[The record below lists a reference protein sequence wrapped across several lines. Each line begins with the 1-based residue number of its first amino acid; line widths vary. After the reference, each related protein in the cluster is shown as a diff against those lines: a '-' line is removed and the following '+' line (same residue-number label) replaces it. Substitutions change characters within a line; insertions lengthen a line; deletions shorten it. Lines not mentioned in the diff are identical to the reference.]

1 LWNQRAIY
9 HWNKTLIEG
18 LDLQDRTT
26 RVMDMS
32 RIGAVLCGDPDDLQ
46 GGPPVTAMLIQN
58 VNPLDVAPD
67 TNKVRRGFAREDL
80 FVCVHEQFMTATAMQ
95 ADVVLPATMFLE
107 HDDVYQ
113 AGGHSHIQIG
123 RKLIEAPGEAR
134 SNHAVICALAQRL
147 GAEHRGFGMSEMEL
161 IDETLRVSGWP
172 EAREVIERRWVDA
185 QPDFAQSHFLNGFGH
200 PDRRFRFKPDW
211 VGMGRLGHLM
221 NPMPDHLDRIENPT
235 EAFPFRLITSPARQ
249 FLNTSFTETPGS
261 RKREG
266 RPTALLNAQDAAR
279 LGAATGHRIRLSN
292 ARGAVVVHVD
302 IAQGQ
307 LPGTVVVEGIWPCEY
322 FETGIGIN
330 ALTSDEPAPPLGGAV
345 YHDTA
350 VALELLEAR
359 ADIPL
364 AAE

>member
-1 LWNQRAIY
+1 
-9 HWNKTLIEG
+9 
-18 LDLQDRTT
+18 
-26 RVMDMS
+26 MDMS
-32 RIGAVLCGDPDDLQ
+32 RIGAVLCGDPEELQ

-80 FVCVHEQFMTATAMQ
+80 FVCVHEQFMTPTALQ
-95 ADVVLPATMFLE
+95 ADLVLPATMFLE

-123 RKLIEAPGEAR
+123 RKLIAPPGEAR
-134 SNHAVICALAQRL
+134 SNHSLICDLAHRL
-147 GAEHRGFGMSEMEL
+147 GATHRGFGMSEMEV
-161 IDETLRVSGWP
+161 IDETLRASGWP
-172 EAREVIERRWVDA
+172 EAREVIDRRWVDA
-185 QPDFAQSHFLNGFGH
+185 QPSFEESHFLNGFGH
-200 PDRRFRFKPDW
+200 PDKRFRFKPDW
-211 VGMGRLGHLM
+211 AGIGRLGHVM
-221 NPMPDHLDRIENPT
+221 TPMPDHLDRIENPT
-235 EAFPFRLITSPARQ
+235 EAHPFRLITSPARQ

-266 RPTALLNAQDAAR
+266 RPTALLNAEDAAR
-279 LGAATGHRIRLSN
+279 LGASTGARLRLFN
-292 ARGAVVVHVD
+292 NRGAVVVHAE

-307 LPGTVVVEGIWPCEY
+307 LPGTVVVEGIWPSEY

-345 YHDTA
+345 FHDTA
-350 VALELLEAR
+350 ISLEVLEAS
-359 ADIPL
+359 AQMPL